1 MDSLKQVPI
10 IVGIAVLFTL
20 FITLS
25 IEAFYT
31 SPKYEDFCNQGAS
44 RPYPLK
50 EVAPAADQTKC
61 IDVYLSRESTDCYNG
76 GGFPDVDYNASGCP
90 IYKSCNFC
98 QKDFDSARKIH
109 DRNVFFITAPIGII
123 AIIFGIYF
131 GIDFIG
137 SGFMFGGIATLF
149 YGTVRYFGE
158 ADKYIRALII
168 LVELLILVWIG
179 YKKLSSKQKTLLK
192 TKT

>member
-1 MDSLKQVPI
+1 MDNLKQVPI

-31 SPKYEDFCNQGAS
+31 SPKYEDFCNQNAA
-44 RPYPLK
+44 RPYLPK
-50 EVAPAADQTKC
+50 EVVPTQDQTKC
-61 IDVYLSRESTDCYNG
+61 KDVYITPESSECYNA

-98 QKDFDSARKIH
+98 QRDFDSARKVH
-109 DRNVFFITAPIGII
+109 DRNVFFITAPLGII

-158 ADKYIRALII
+158 ADKYIRVLII
-168 LVELLILVWIG
+168 LLELLILVWIG
-179 YKKLSSKQKTLLK
+179 YKKLWPKQKHK
-192 TKT
+192 K